1 MASMAENT
9 TYTGGCHC
17 GAVRYRVSM
26 RLEGAI
32 TCNCSIC
39 SKTGTILA
47 FVPATQFDLLSGA
60 DALSDYQFGKKRI
73 HHLFCKHC
81 GVRSFGRGAMPDG
94 TPTVAVNIRCLD
106 GIDLDAVRVERF
118 DGKRMPIEA

>member
-1 MASMAENT
+1 MTDEK

-17 GAVRYRVSM
+17 GAVRYRVAM

-39 SKTGTILA
+39 SKTGTVLA
-47 FVPATQFDLLSGA
+47 FVPADRLELLSGA
-60 DALSDYQFGKKRI
+60 EALADYQFGKRTI

-81 GVRSFGRGAMPDG
+81 GVRSFGRAELANGDRFA
-94 TPTVAVNIRCLD
+94 AVNVRCLD
-106 GIDLDAVRVERF
+106 GVDLADVPVQPF
-118 DGKRMPIEA
+118 DGRSLPID